1 MNSEELLQFRESVAF
16 PALKKLF
23 ERTDIP
29 DGFCCINELSVS
41 FLDGRSCGVDS
52 EIKATGLLFKN
63 GEVEEYEFCE
73 IDMDFAEFVDSHK
86 NCVFMSDGTLKFR
99 NELDEFEINTV
110 MRQFAL
116 CARICPDLEAY
127 VHLDLASST
136 SEKGIQF
143 EKMMYLFETDD
154 FLSLGQ
160 KPSLNEQMASAAAK
174 IGQISG
180 KGGRTSPD
188 GHGGR

>member
-1 MNSEELLQFRESVAF
+1 MKPEELLQFRDSMAF
-16 PALKKLF
+16 PAMKKLF
-23 ERTDIP
+23 ETTVIP
-29 DGFCCINELSVS
+29 EGFCCINDLSVS

-73 IDMDFAEFVDSHK
+73 IDMDFAEFVESHK
-86 NCVFMSDGTLKFR
+86 NCVFMADGTLRFR

-110 MRQFAL
+110 MRQFDL
-116 CARICPDLEAY
+116 CARICPNLEAY
-127 VHLDLASST
+127 VHLNLASST

-160 KPSLNEQMASAAAK
+160 KPSLNEQIAAAASREG
-174 IGQISG
+174 IPSRNGG
-180 KGGRTSPD
+180 KTGPDGPGGR
-188 GHGGR
+188 